1 MRTGHAGQAIDH
13 GGMDDLMPAA
23 VATGDARALELRILA
38 CYRLKTAVPA
48 ASLAAMGA
56 VAGGGS
62 EAQIT
67 CVGDFFEALGLAFQI
82 IDDVLNLRGFKGD
95 LKTRGEDVMNG
106 LVTLPVARALSKL
119 DEGEREALWA
129 TLRSKPKDRDVIEGV
144 IAKLES
150 VGAIESCAAQARE
163 LVETAWQ
170 RCEPLLEPSL
180 PKVMLRAFGW
190 FVLERHY

>member
-23 VATGDARALELRILA
+23 VETGDAEALELRILA

-82 IDDVLNLRGFKGD
+82 IDDVLNLRGFGRG
-95 LKTRGEDVMNG
+95 LKSTGEDIMHG
-106 LVTLPVARALSKL
+106 KVTLPVAKAIARLPL
-119 DEGEREALWA
+119 EERRFLWA
-129 TLRSKPKDRDVIEGV
+129 ELRSKPKEPERIAACIDLIERC
-144 IAKLES
+144 
-150 VGAIESCAAQARE
+150 GALDACVQQAND
-163 LVETAWQ
+163 LVESAWE
-170 RCEPLLEPSL
+170 RFDPLVEDSF
-180 PKVMLRAFGW
+180 PKLILRAFGW
-190 FVLERHY
+190 YVLERHY